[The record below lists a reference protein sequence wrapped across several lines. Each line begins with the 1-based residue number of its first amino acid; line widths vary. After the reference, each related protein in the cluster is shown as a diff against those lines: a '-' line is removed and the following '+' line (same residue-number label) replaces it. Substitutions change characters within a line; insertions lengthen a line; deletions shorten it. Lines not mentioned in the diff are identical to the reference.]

1 VLGEGLSGTTRL
13 VIDEERG
20 VLVGA
25 TVTGSGIQELLH
37 AATVAVVGR
46 VPLADLWHAVPAFPT
61 VAEVW
66 LHALEAAGF

>member
-1 VLGEGLSGTTRL
+1 
-13 VIDEERG
+13 
-20 VLVGA
+20 
-25 TVTGSGIQELLH
+25 LH
-37 AATVAVVGR
+37 AATVAVAAR